1 MLWFSP
7 ASCFLRVARQ
17 AGGGGAGGPVT
28 SVGEG
33 EGEVSIISWAGYI
46 ERGETD
52 PNFDWVTEFE
62 KNQLQSDQ

>member
-1 MLWFSP
+1 
-7 ASCFLRVARQ
+7 VARQ